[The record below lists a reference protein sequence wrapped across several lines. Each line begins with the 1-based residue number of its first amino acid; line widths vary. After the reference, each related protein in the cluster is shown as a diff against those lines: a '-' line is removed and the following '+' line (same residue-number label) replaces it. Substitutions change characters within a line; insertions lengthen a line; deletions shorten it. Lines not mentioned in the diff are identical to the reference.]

1 MRGFRRWTRPAAL
14 WESRPRLVRHAG
26 RTAAFLAAPAG
37 ARTSGKASFRG
48 QLIAINQN
56 GSRHVVSSIATIKGV
71 FTGIGTVVE
80 IPNRPGDPDNVVRDD
95 LVFKGG
101 KMHLRT
107 TDQTP
112 EFSGDPQTCA
122 VKATIKQTARV
133 QGGTGRFRN
142 ASGRF
147 RSMVRAWGVAGRNP
161 DGTCNMDADLL
172 IDADLISATG
182 TLSF

>member
-1 MRGFRRWTRPAAL
+1 MRLTAVLGTVLSIAA
-14 WESRPRLVRHAG
+14 
-26 RTAAFLAAPAG
+26 TAVFLAPPAG
-37 ARTSGKASFRG
+37 ARTSGKATFRG

-56 GSRHVVSSIATIKGV
+56 GSRHVVSSIATLRGV
-71 FTGIGTVVE
+71 FTGIGTIVE
-80 IPNRPGDPDNVVRDD
+80 TQNRPGDPDNVVRDD

-107 TDQTP
+107 VNRTP
-112 EFSGDPQTCA
+112 SFSGDPQTCA
-122 VKATIKQTARV
+122 VKATIKQTATV

-147 RSMVRAWGVAGRNP
+147 RSTVRGWGVAPRNA
-161 DGTCNMDADLL
+161 DGTCNTDADLL
-172 IDADLISATG
+172 VEADLITASG

>member
-1 MRGFRRWTRPAAL
+1 MRLTAVLGTVLSIGA
-14 WESRPRLVRHAG
+14 
-26 RTAAFLAAPAG
+26 TAAFLAPPAG
-37 ARTSGKASFRG
+37 ARTSGKATFRG

-56 GSRHVVSSIATIKGV
+56 GSRHVVSSIATLRGV
-71 FTGIGTVVE
+71 FTGIGTIVE
-80 IPNRPGDPDNVVRDD
+80 TPNRPGDPDNVVRDD

-107 TDQTP
+107 TNQTP
-112 EFSGDPQTCA
+112 SFSGDPQTCA

-147 RSMVRAWGVAGRNP
+147 TSTVRGWGVAPRNP
-161 DGTCNMDADLL
+161 DGSCSQNAELL
-172 IDADLISATG
+172 LEVDEVSARG

>member
-1 MRGFRRWTRPAAL
+1 MRLTAVLGTVL
-14 WESRPRLVRHAG
+14 SIG
-26 RTAAFLAAPAG
+26 MTAAFLAAPAG
-37 ARTSGKASFRG
+37 ARTSGKATFRG
-48 QLIAINQN
+48 QLIATSEN
-56 GSRHVVSSIATIKGV
+56 GSRHVVSSIATFSGA
-71 FTGIGTVVE
+71 FTAIGTIVE
-80 IPNRPGDPDNVVRDD
+80 IPNRKGDPDNVVRDD

-107 TDQTP
+107 TNQTP
-112 EFSGDPQTCA
+112 SFSGDPQTCA

-142 ASGRF
+142 ATGRF
-147 RSMVRAWGVAGRNP
+147 KSTVRAWGVAPRNP

-172 IDADLISATG
+172 VEGDVISATG

>member
-1 MRGFRRWTRPAAL
+1 MRLTAVLGTVLSIGVTAAL
-14 WESRPRLVRHAG
+14 
-26 RTAAFLAAPAG
+26 LAAPAG

-48 QLIAINQN
+48 QIIAIDQN
-56 GSRHVVSSIATIKGV
+56 GSRHVVSSIATLRGV
-71 FTGIGTVVE
+71 VTGIGTIVE
-80 IPNRPGDPDNVVRDD
+80 TANRPGDPDNVVRDD

-107 TDQTP
+107 TNQAPDV
-112 EFSGDPQTCA
+112 SGDPQTCA

-147 RSMVRAWGVAGRNP
+147 TSTVRGWGVAPRNP
-161 DGTCNMDADLL
+161 DGTCNMQADLL
-172 IDADLISATG
+172 IEADLITARG